1 MKIGTSLGKCVKSL
15 LDGDVDYDDVLFI
28 VSNTN
33 GPDEARLRDIMTE
46 YWFGYAG
53 VDRTGRRS
61 DPAYD
66 LSGYTKEQV
75 QEVAVQL
82 FHDGKLF
89 QPRMFIKGGWGNAHG
104 LKDTWYDI
112 MPTVGSSEAAK
123 HAWDSYVMMSKLSQ

>member
-15 LDGDVDYDDVLFI
+15 LDGDVDYDSVLFI

-46 YWFGYAG
+46 YWYGYTNNP
-53 VDRTGRRS
+53 D
-61 DPAYD
+61 YD
-66 LSGYTKEQV
+66 MSGYTKEQV
-75 QEVAVQL
+75 QDMAIRL
-82 FHDGKLF
+82 FNDGKLF
-89 QPRMFIKGGWGNAHG
+89 QPRMFIKSGWGNAHG